1 MRIHKILIS
10 GTGRT
15 FVQPLADAD
24 IHTQYGRVSA
34 HDLAQAAEGDVVTT
48 DNGESL
54 VVFTPHFIDRY
65 KRIRREAQIIT
76 FKDAGIILTTAGLTA
91 HSRVAEAGSGSGAL
105 TILLAQHCKEVL
117 SYDINQEH
125 LAVAKENVEL
135 FGLDNVTFAH
145 HDIAQGIP
153 AQDLD
158 ALILDM
164 PQPWDAFVHI
174 PQALKVGGY
183 IVTYV
188 PSTSQLQHIHHHAV
202 KQGLFHV
209 RTVEVSE
216 RHWMVKEQ
224 AVRPT
229 SKNVAFTAFLSFFRY
244 LGPNWPALRPQEKQ
258 RAPAWTLPDE
268 EAMRAAFD

>member
-1 MRIHKILIS
+1 MRVHRMLIS

-15 FVQPLADAD
+15 FIQESSSADV
-24 IHTQYGRVSA
+24 HTQYGRIT
-34 HDLAQAAEGDVVTT
+34 AQTLEKAQDGDIVAT
-48 DNGESL
+48 DAGETL

-76 FKDAGIILTTAGLTA
+76 FKDAGVIMTTAGLTPQ
-91 HSRVAEAGSGSGAL
+91 SRVLEAGSGSGAL
-105 TILLAQHCKEVL
+105 TILLGQHCKEVF
-117 SYDINQEH
+117 SYDINNEH
-125 LAVAKENVEL
+125 LSVAKENVES
-135 FGLDNVTFAH
+135 FDLDNVTFH
-145 HDIAQGIP
+145 LHDVSQGIHET
-153 AQDLD
+153 DLD
-158 ALILDM
+158 AVILDM
-164 PQPWDAFVHI
+164 PEPWTVFPHI
-174 PQALKVGGY
+174 SKALKVGGY

-202 KQGLFHV
+202 KQGLYHL

-244 LGPNWPALRPQEKQ
+244 LGPNWADLRPQEKKT
-258 RAPAWTLPDE
+258 APAWTLPDE
-268 EAMRAAFD
+268 EAMQKAFD